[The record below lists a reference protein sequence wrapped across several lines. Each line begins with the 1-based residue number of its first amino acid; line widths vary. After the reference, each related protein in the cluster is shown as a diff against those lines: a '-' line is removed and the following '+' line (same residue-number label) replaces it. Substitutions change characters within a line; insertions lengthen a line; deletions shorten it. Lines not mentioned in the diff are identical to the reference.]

1 VTGRRVVTVSDRV
14 TLHEGDAL
22 AVLASLPSAS
32 VDVVLTDPPYSSGG
46 MVRGD
51 RVGST
56 AAKYLSASDL
66 PDFSGDTRDGRSYGY
81 WCSLW
86 LGELLRVVKPGGLC
100 GLFTD
105 WRQLPTTTDALQAG
119 GWVWRGVVPWH
130 KPAGRPHLG
139 RWVNACEYLVWGTA
153 GPREL
158 AGAPFPGFYTGSPP
172 RDREHQTQKPVEV
185 IRDML
190 AIAPPGGVV
199 LDPFMGSGTTGV
211 AAVARGLR
219 FVGIEQVPH
228 FVDVAERR
236 IREALGH
243 AVERDGQAA
252 LDLSGAGS

>member
-1 VTGRRVVTVSDRV
+1 MTGRRVVTVPDRV

-51 RVGST
+51 RV
-56 AAKYLSASDL
+56 
-66 PDFSGDTRDGRSYGY
+66 
-81 WCSLW
+81 
-86 LGELLRVVKPGGLC
+86 
-100 GLFTD
+100 
-105 WRQLPTTTDALQAG
+105 
-119 GWVWRGVVPWH
+119 
-130 KPAGRPHLG
+130 
-139 RWVNACEYLVWGTA
+139 
-153 GPREL
+153 
-158 AGAPFPGFYTGSPP
+158 
-172 RDREHQTQKPVEV
+172 
-185 IRDML
+185 
-190 AIAPPGGVV
+190 
-199 LDPFMGSGTTGV
+199 GSGTTGV